1 MRLGSTAG
9 RLVGPRLNTHNHRLL
24 STWIGAWGTGGGQGA
39 PCVHGWGRRR
49 WVASGAADCADG
61 DDANAGAGHA
71 RKANQKLRN
80 GPHEESM
87 SDVCAERSCPE
98 IVCVWFYIFCW

>member
-9 RLVGPRLNTHNHRLL
+9 RLVGPRLNTHTIIDCFLLRL
-24 STWIGAWGTGGGQGA
+24 GHGGMGEGQGA

-80 GPHEESM
+80 GPH
-87 SDVCAERSCPE
+87 
-98 IVCVWFYIFCW
+98 